1 MTTLKLKARI
11 ASDETGE
18 DSILEFMELASMGEP
33 ICDGSET
40 GELSAAYSILP
51 GRGGIVY
58 AVDEESTQYL
68 WTYDHQKDDAP
79 EKADIEAAIKA
90 ASKESRP

>member
-11 ASDETGE
+11 LSDESG
-18 DSILEFMELASMGEP
+18 DDAVLELMELASMGEP

-40 GELSAAYSILP
+40 GDMSAAYSILP
-51 GRGGIVY
+51 GRGGIVF

-68 WTYDHQKDDAP
+68 WTYNHEQDDAP
-79 EKADIEAAIKA
+79 EKADIEAAIA
-90 ASKESRP
+90 ADKETR

>member
-11 ASDETGE
+11 LSDESG
-18 DSILEFMELASMGEP
+18 DDAVLELMELASMGEP

-40 GELSAAYSILP
+40 GDMSAAYSILP
-51 GRGGIVY
+51 GRGGIVF

-68 WTYDHQKDDAP
+68 WTYNHEQDDAP
-79 EKADIEAAIKA
+79 EKADIDAAIA
-90 ASKESRP
+90 ADKETR

>member
-11 ASDETGE
+11 PSDESGE
-18 DSILEFMELASMGEP
+18 DNILEFMELASMGEP

-40 GELSAAYSILP
+40 GEMSAAYTILP
-51 GRGGIVY
+51 GRGGLVF

-68 WTYDHQKDDAP
+68 WTYDYEKEAAP